1 MNRMMIP
8 TFMVAAW
15 TVSGPYASA
24 QIVEE
29 NVTFDNGS
37 ARLAGTLLLPQDDGP
52 HPALVFLHGSGPH
65 PREIVR
71 PYAEAFTSLGIACL
85 IFDKRGSGESTG
97 NWVSSSLEDLARDA
111 VAALELV
118 KSRPEVDATRVGL
131 WAPSQG
137 AWVASLASNFTADIG
152 FLIVLSGGGV
162 TPLESEI
169 YSYEKDFEAGG
180 VTEAQK
186 EEARKLLSR
195 YFAYL
200 ETGDGREQL
209 VRSIDVARDEP
220 WYQFAPLGKI
230 VPSEENRPSW
240 EWVATFDPAPYIS
253 QMRFPILLLF
263 GDRDREQPTEIAVRK
278 WKKGLEQAGNR
289 DVDIRIFPGA
299 NHLLRVDDPHA
310 AASHHQGL
318 SDESLETVTEWLRA
332 HVVR

>member
-1 MNRMMIP
+1 M
-8 TFMVAAW
+8 
-15 TVSGPYASA
+15 
-24 QIVEE
+24 
-29 NVTFDNGS
+29 
-37 ARLAGTLLLPQDDGP
+37 
-52 HPALVFLHGSGPH
+52 
-65 PREIVR
+65 
-71 PYAEAFTSLGIACL
+71 
-85 IFDKRGSGESTG
+85 
-97 NWVSSSLEDLARDA
+97 
-111 VAALELV
+111 
-118 KSRPEVDATRVGL
+118 
-131 WAPSQG
+131 
-137 AWVASLASNFTADIG
+137 ASNFTADIG

-200 ETGDGREQL
+200 ETGDGRKQL

-299 NHLLRVDDPHA
+299 NHLLRVDDLHA

-318 SDESLETVTEWLRA
+318 SDELLETVSEWLRA